1 VRVAVFG
8 ASGTIGRA
16 LVPLLAGDHEVVA
29 VSRRPRPPAGG
40 TRWARADALNPS
52 EVRRAV
58 DGAEVVYYLVHSLG
72 SADFERRD
80 RRAAEITA
88 RAAASA
94 GVGQIVY
101 LGGLGEP
108 REELSQ
114 HLRSR
119 RETGERLRAAGVPLT
134 TLRAAVVIGPGSAA
148 FETMTHLVDRLPVM
162 VCPRW
167 VSTPTQP
174 IALHDVARYL
184 AAVCGRADALGET
197 FDVGGP
203 DVMSYR
209 AMLERVAALR
219 GRRTRLITVPV
230 LSPRLSALWLHLV
243 TPVDAGVARPLV
255 DGLRNATLVRDER
268 LRERVPFPLTP
279 FDEAAREAL
288 AAAGV

>member
-108 REELSQ
+108 GEELSQ

-174 IALHDVARYL
+174 IALRDVARYL
-184 AAVCGRADALGET
+184 AAV

-203 DVMSYR
+203 DAMSYR

>member
-1 VRVAVFG
+1 
-8 ASGTIGRA
+8 
-16 LVPLLAGDHEVVA
+16 
-29 VSRRPRPPAGG
+29 
-40 TRWARADALNPS
+40 
-52 EVRRAV
+52 
-58 DGAEVVYYLVHSLG
+58 
-72 SADFERRD
+72 
-80 RRAAEITA
+80 
-88 RAAASA
+88 
-94 GVGQIVY
+94 VY

-108 REELSQ
+108 GEELSQ

-174 IALHDVARYL
+174 IALRDVARYL

-279 FDEAAREAL
+279 FDDAAREAL
-288 AAAGV
+288 AAAPARERGH